1 VAVQRQLD
9 RLERDAKNA
18 EEKSAQSA
26 YNGAQCY
33 ARTGNK
39 GLALNLIDVA
49 IDHPL
54 MKEKAVAMKAAIE
67 KLPNQ
72 N

>member
-1 VAVQRQLD
+1 MD
-9 RLERDAKNA
+9 RLERDAQNA

-26 YNGAQCY
+26 YNGSQCY

-49 IDHPL
+49 IEHPV
-54 MKEKAVAMKAAIE
+54 MKEKAIAMKAAIE

-72 N
+72 D